1 MAILTEEKIA
11 ELTQR
16 NEEIKA
22 RYCAL
27 SETQPLA
34 TANKIISYLAN
45 EYGLTPQS
53 IGRILREQGIETT
66 TTPINFVKNL

>member
-1 MAILTEEKIA
+1 MPILTEQQQIEIA
-11 ELTQR
+11 KR

-27 SETQPLA
+27 AETQPLA

-45 EYGLTPQS
+45 EYCLTPQS

-66 TTPINFVKNL
+66 TTPINFVKNI